1 MSFFVLFYVY
11 YKMCTF
17 NHAFEGQGLM
27 GVMYK
32 IVEGR
37 TPEIPNIYSRELNL
51 FVKKIFR
58 KDPAARPSS
67 SELLREPFIVAHIK
81 GMIERLKANSSK
93 IDDLESTMVIRN
105 DRAEIARAVWVIFI
119 IIWIQTKKSFASE
132 SDWIFWSFSFFSF

>member
-1 MSFFVLFYVY
+1 
-11 YKMCTF
+11 MCTF

-58 KDPAARPSS
+58 KDPASRPSS
-67 SELLREPFIVAHIK
+67 SELLREPFIVNHIK
-81 GMIERLKANSSK
+81 GMIERLKANK
-93 IDDLESTMVIRN
+93 IDDLDSTLVIKN
-105 DRAEIARAVWVIFI
+105 DRAEIARAV
-119 IIWIQTKKSFASE
+119 
-132 SDWIFWSFSFFSF
+132 